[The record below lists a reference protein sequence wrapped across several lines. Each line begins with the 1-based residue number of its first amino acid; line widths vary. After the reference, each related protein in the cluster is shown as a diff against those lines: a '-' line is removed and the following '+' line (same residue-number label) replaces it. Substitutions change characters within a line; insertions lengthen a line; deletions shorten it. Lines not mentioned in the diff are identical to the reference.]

1 MEDRLC
7 NNIRWSH
14 LKNQEGKIN
23 DPDLKLFSLP
33 QGMGK
38 YTTRME
44 RRREKVNTQLYLLSP
59 PLCVACVGG
68 ERWKSPVR
76 THENKKKKKVHL
88 LIGRPCWVA
97 TVTYFFSF

>member
-38 YTTRME
+38 YIQEWKEEE
-44 RRREKVNTQLYLLSP
+44 RRLTHSYIFYP
-59 PLCVACVGG
+59 PLSV
-68 ERWKSPVR
+68 
-76 THENKKKKKVHL
+76 
-88 LIGRPCWVA
+88 
-97 TVTYFFSF
+97 

>member
-59 PLCVACVGG
+59 PSLCSVCGGG
-68 ERWKSPVR
+68 EVEKSR
-76 THENKKKKKVHL
+76 
-88 LIGRPCWVA
+88 
-97 TVTYFFSF
+97 